1 MSFTEPTLFKV
12 SIAWNIGTQS
22 LRVVQVSD
30 LKQFSC
36 VRFAWNIEEQVIH
49 YLEQLYKVR

>member
-1 MSFTEPTLFKV
+1 MSSRESTLFKV
-12 SIAWNIGTQS
+12 SIRWNIGTQS

-30 LKQFSC
+30 LKQFSR
-36 VRFAWNIEEQVIH
+36 VRIAWNIEEQVIH